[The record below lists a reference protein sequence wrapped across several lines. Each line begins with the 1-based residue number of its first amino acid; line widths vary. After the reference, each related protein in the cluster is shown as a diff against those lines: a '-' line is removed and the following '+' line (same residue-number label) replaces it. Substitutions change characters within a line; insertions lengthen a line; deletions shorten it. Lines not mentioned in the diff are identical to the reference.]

1 MGYQRFWL
9 RFDGRINRARYLLAT
24 LAILCAMIALLV
36 SLAVIGTLCGIG
48 GRYSI
53 TLIVI
58 SASITVR
65 GPAEAWWFPGIIT
78 LPLTVV
84 FAWSYL
90 AIAIKRLHDRN
101 KSGWWVIPFVG
112 LTALNAH
119 FGNLLGDPPA
129 FIDLVSGALFLWGL
143 VEMSLVKGTSG
154 PNRFGPD
161 PLEPDDSSVQEAP
174 RWEQHG
180 ALEFPVAGAGP
191 WPGPRVKRGA

>member
-1 MGYQRFWL
+1 MRYQRFWL

-24 LAILCAMIALLV
+24 LAILCAMIAVLV
-36 SLAVIGTLCGIG
+36 SLAVIGANFGIG

-53 TLIVI
+53 DLIVI
-58 SASITVR
+58 SASITMR
-65 GPAEAWWFPGIIT
+65 GPAEVWWFPGIIT

-84 FAWSYL
+84 LTWSYL

-119 FGNLLGDPPA
+119 FGNLLGHPPA
-129 FIDLVSGALFLWGL
+129 FIDLVSGILFLWGL
-143 VEMSLVKGTSG
+143 VEMSFVKGTSG

-161 PLEPDDSSVQEAP
+161 PLAPRPDTAP
-174 RWEQHG
+174 RWDQQ
-180 ALEFPVAGAGP
+180 LQLDRPNRILAGCD
-191 WPGPRVKRGA
+191 